1 MSRALETTPAPLLPP
16 RLATKLL
23 QARGHPSLSP
33 TAVLPHPR
41 RTPDSCSPLRTPL
54 FRFPL
59 APPPLPTPPRE
70 SVTVLRAPAASV
82 GWHLS
87 CGEHPLGSEALRAQ
101 TKSYFSLCPLLS
113 PSRGPGSAVAG
124 PGTVTVCAAAAW
136 HVLGPRV
143 VI

>member
-59 APPPLPTPPRE
+59 APPRLPG
-70 SVTVLRAPAASV
+70 SQSQSFVLRLRLSGGTCPV
-82 GWHLS
+82 GNTH
-87 CGEHPLGSEALRAQ
+87 
-101 TKSYFSLCPLLS
+101 
-113 PSRGPGSAVAG
+113 
-124 PGTVTVCAAAAW
+124 
-136 HVLGPRV
+136 
-143 VI
+143 